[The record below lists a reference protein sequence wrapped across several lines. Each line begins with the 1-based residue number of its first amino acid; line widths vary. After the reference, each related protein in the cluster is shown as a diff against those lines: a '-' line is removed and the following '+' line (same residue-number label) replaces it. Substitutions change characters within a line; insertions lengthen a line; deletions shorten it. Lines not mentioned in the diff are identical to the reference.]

1 MPPNLCPPERAIGIS
16 RQERDGVRKISLPP
30 QEDLEGRLL
39 RRNDGASFAVVAD
52 ALTTGEPRLSRRGR
66 ARVVGRVGNCAN
78 EIQHIR
84 SPVLGESAY
93 KHTFTLR
100 PSRFCSCS
108 LTSRAASPATRD
120 VAAVRR
126 ARDRPVSAQAER

>member
-16 RQERDGVRKISLPP
+16 RQERDGLRKISLPP

-39 RRNDGASFAVVAD
+39 RRNERTSFGVVAD

-66 ARVVGRVGNCAN
+66 ARVDGRVGNCAN

-84 SPVLGESAY
+84 SPVLVESACR
-93 KHTFTLR
+93 HLH
-100 PSRFCSCS
+100 
-108 LTSRAASPATRD
+108 A
-120 VAAVRR
+120 AAVAILLLFANQPCSFAND
-126 ARDRPVSAQAER
+126 AR